1 MGISN
6 CNYDVRGSIRSAH
19 VYWKVRSL
27 YQPGKIGNAFTEA
40 NSKQQYPTVPNSTP
54 LGLAEVFVLLCRY
67 TFPRLA
73 AHRPLQH
80 TGPGTGVEHFPRLA
94 AHRPWHWSCILSPP
108 GSTQALALELY
119 TFPAWQH
126 TGPGT
131 GVVYFPPPG
140 SKQALALEL
149 YTFPRLAAHR
159 PWHWSCILPPPG
171 STQAL
176 ALELYTFPRLAA
188 HRPWHWSCILSPA
201 WQHAGPC
208 TGVVYFPPPGSKHAL
223 ALELY
228 TSPAWQHTG
237 PGTGVV
243 NCQAAWAA
251 NLW

>member
-6 CNYDVRGSIRSAH
+6 CNYDVRGSIRSAY

-54 LGLAEVFVLLCRY
+54 QDWRKSSSCCVATLSPAW
-67 TFPRLA
+67 
-73 AHRPLQH
+73 QH
-80 TGPGTGVEHFPRLA
+80 TGP
-94 AHRPWHWSCILSPP
+94 S
-108 GSTQALALELY
+108 STQALALELY

-131 GVVYFPPPG
+131 GVVYFPRLAAHRPWHWSCIISPPG
-140 SKQALALEL
+140 STQALALELYNFPRLAANRPWLWSCILSPAWQHTGPGTGVVYFPPPGSIQALALEL

-176 ALELYTFPRLAA
+176 ALEL
-188 HRPWHWSCILSPA
+188 
-201 WQHAGPC
+201 
-208 TGVVYFPPPGSKHAL
+208 
-223 ALELY
+223 
-228 TSPAWQHTG
+228 
-237 PGTGVV
+237 
-243 NCQAAWAA
+243 
-251 NLW
+251 

>member
-40 NSKQQYPTVPNSTP
+40 NSKQQYPTVPNSTQQYP
-54 LGLAEVFVLLCRY
+54 
-67 TFPRLA
+67 PRIGGSL
-73 AHRPLQH
+73 RL
-80 TGPGTGVEHFPRLA
+80 VVSLHFPPPGSTQALA

-126 TGPGT
+126 IGPGTGVVYFPRLAAHRPWHWSCILSPAWQQTGPGT

-140 SKQALALEL
+140 STQAMALEL

-159 PWHWSCILPPPG
+159 PWHWSCIL
-171 STQAL
+171 
-176 ALELYTFPRLAA
+176 Y
-188 HRPWHWSCILSPA
+188 PA
-201 WQHAGPC
+201 RQHTGPC
-208 TGVVYFPPPGSKHAL
+208 TGVVYFPPPGSSQAL
-223 ALELY
+223 TLELY

-251 NLW
+251 KLW